1 MRDKLFIL
9 IILIFVVQ
17 NLGAQNELR
26 FSRATLMGQNDPEI
40 YSKSNGLI
48 PQVADAFEKM
58 RNAALIAGFDIKI
71 VSAYRS
77 YDRQTTIWNRK
88 FKANKSKGLSPEENI
103 KKIIEYS
110 TLPGTSRHHWGTD
123 IDIIDGFKPRKGD
136 LLLTEKFHGN
146 GPYAPLRLW
155 LDKNAAKFGFVR
167 PYTNDFEREGF
178 KYEPW
183 HYSYAPLAIPML
195 KSYLKLDL
203 SRLLIPQTLEGRDH
217 ISPAFLNKY
226 IRENVLGISSS
237 LK

>member
-1 MRDKLFIL
+1 MTNKLFIL
-9 IILIFVVQ
+9 IILIFIVQ
-17 NLGAQNELR
+17 NLRAQNELR
-26 FSRATLMGQNDPEI
+26 FSRAKLMGQNDPEL

-48 PQVADAFEKM
+48 PQVAEAFEKM
-58 RNAALIAGFDIKI
+58 KIAALKAGFDIKI

-77 YDRQTTIWNRK
+77 YDRQTAIWNRK
-88 FKANKSKGLSPEENI
+88 FKANKSKGLSPEQNI
-103 KKIIEYS
+103 EKIIEYS

-136 LLLTEKFHGN
+136 LLLTEKFHGQ
-146 GPYAPLRLW
+146 GPYAPLKVW

-167 PYTNDFEREGF
+167 PYTNDFERGGF

-195 KSYLKLDL
+195 KSYLELDL
-203 SRLLIPQTLEGRDH
+203 SSLLIPETLEGREH
-217 ISPAFLNKY
+217 ISPAFLKKY